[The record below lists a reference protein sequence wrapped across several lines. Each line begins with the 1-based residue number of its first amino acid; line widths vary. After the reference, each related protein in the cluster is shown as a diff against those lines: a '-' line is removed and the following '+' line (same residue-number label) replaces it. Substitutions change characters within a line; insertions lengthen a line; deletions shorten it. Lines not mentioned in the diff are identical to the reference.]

1 MCVRGRSH
9 PRAALRGGPHVTG
22 SKNVALGDSMM
33 PALTSGIGN
42 VALDFEALHANTTG
56 SVNIAI
62 GQEALFLLSSG
73 SNNVALGGPS
83 GEFLKEGS
91 DNVDNSSFGAA
102 KDEHT
107 IRIGA
112 EGDHMRTF
120 LAGVQNSNV
129 SGCSVQVTSE
139 GRLGCNNN
147 QAGSA
152 VATYKRTKKVLTGKC
167 LNFTGANGPGTG
179 ACPAVT
185 SGYSASKLLS
195 SPMPAN
201 GATVSNLAANT
212 SATVSGGDTA
222 VVEVIDNTTTTTLLT
237 CTVNSTNKNNCTNSA
252 STGSAAARDKLE
264 VRITATGASGN
275 EKFWEVT
282 FRY

>member
-1 MCVRGRSH
+1 MANSRSLH
-9 PRAALRGGPHVTG
+9 NTV
-22 SKNVALGDSMM
+22 
-33 PALTSGIGN
+33 GN
-42 VALDFEALHANTTG
+42 NNL
-56 SVNIAI
+56 AI
-62 GQEALFLLSSG
+62 GQEALVNLSSG

-83 GEFLKEGS
+83 GASLKEGS
-91 DNVDNSSFGAA
+91 DNVDISSFGAA

-112 EGDHMRTF
+112 EGDHMQTF
-120 LAGVQNSNV
+120 LAGVHNSNV

-152 VATYKRTKKVLTGKC
+152 VATYKSNKKVLTGKC
-167 LNFTGANGPGTG
+167 LNFSGANGPGTG
-179 ACPAVT
+179 ACPAAT

-222 VVEVIDNTTTTTLLT
+222 VVEVIDNTTSTTLLT
-237 CTVNSTNKNNCTNSA
+237 CTVNSTNTNNCTNSA
-252 STGSAAARDKLE
+252 GTGSAAARDKLE
-264 VRITATGASGN
+264 VRITATGTSGN
-275 EKFWEVT
+275 ESSGKSHSAT
-282 FRY
+282 RPLAS